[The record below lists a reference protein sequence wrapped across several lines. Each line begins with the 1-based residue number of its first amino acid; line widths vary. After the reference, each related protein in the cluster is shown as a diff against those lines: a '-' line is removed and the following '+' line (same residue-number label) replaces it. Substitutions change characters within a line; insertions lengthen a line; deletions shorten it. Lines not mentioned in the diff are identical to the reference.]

1 MAVSSNEKERTL
13 LVGCQLQD
21 RSDTLF
27 ESSMTELAALVKTAQ
42 GDPVMEVSQKRERFH
57 PATLIGK
64 GKVEEI
70 RVLIEEIEVDLV
82 VFNHEMTPSQMRNL
96 GEALGVKVI
105 DRTQLILDIFAQRA
119 KSREGKLQVE
129 LAQLQYLLPR
139 LSGQGAQLSRLG
151 GGIGTRGPG
160 ETKLE
165 TDRRHIRNRITDI
178 KNQLKTV
185 ASHRQRYRERRKTNQ
200 TYQIA
205 LVGYTN
211 AGKSTWFNV
220 LTDSEAYQEDQL
232 FATLDPMTR
241 KLKLPSGMITLLTDT
256 VGFIQDLPTGLVA
269 AFRSTLEEV
278 TEADLIV
285 HMVDIADPNRD
296 KHQET
301 VMSLLKDLGADQIP
315 MLTVFNKSDLDHQ
328 PLTQYQSLSVSAF
341 RETDPKQMLETIEE
355 TIKSSMN
362 EYKVTIPSNEG
373 KLLSDL
379 QRLTI
384 LEKRLWDDEMNAY
397 LCEGF
402 AHPTLPIYDRIKTLN
417 KQGDSDKE

>member
-1 MAVSSNEKERTL
+1 MTETQNERTL
-13 LVGCQLQD
+13 LVGCQLSNK
-21 RSDTLF
+21 SDTLF
-27 ESSMTELAALVKTAQ
+27 ESSMKELAALTKTAQ
-42 GDPVMEVSQKRERFH
+42 GTPVMEVTQKRERIH

-70 RVLIEEIEVDLV
+70 RALIEEIEIDLV
-82 VFNHEMTPSQMRNL
+82 IVNHELTPSQMRNL
-96 GEALGVKVI
+96 AEALEVKVI

-129 LAQLQYLLPR
+129 LAQLEYLLPR

-185 ASHRQRYRERRKTNQ
+185 ASHRQRYRERRKSNQ
-200 TYQIA
+200 AFQIA

-220 LTDSEAYQEDQL
+220 LTDSDAYQEDQL

-241 KLKLPSGMITLLTDT
+241 KMKLPSGMLTLLTDT

-285 HMVDIADPNRD
+285 HMVDVADPNRD

-301 VMSLLKDLGADQIP
+301 VNKLLKELGADKIP
-315 MLTVFNKSDLDHQ
+315 MLTVFNKNDLQHEA
-328 PLTQYQSLSVSAF
+328 LTDYQTLSVSAL
-341 RETDPKQMLETIEE
+341 RTGDNKKMLNTIEE
-355 TIKSSMN
+355 MVKSSMVPYHILVSP
-362 EYKVTIPSNEG
+362 EQG
-373 KLLSDL
+373 KLLSEL

-384 LEKRLWDDEMNAY
+384 LEERHWMEEDHVYRCKGY
-397 LCEGF
+397 
-402 AHPTLPIYDRIKTLN
+402 AHPTLPIYDRIRPLIM
-417 KQGDSDKE
+417 QGDTDDE

>member
-1 MAVSSNEKERTL
+1 MAGLPIEKEKTL

-27 ESSMTELAALVKTAQ
+27 ESSMSELAALVKTAQ

-70 RVLIEEIEVDLV
+70 KSLIEEIEVDLV
-82 VFNHEMTPSQMRNL
+82 VFNHEMSPSQLRNL
-96 GEALGVKVI
+96 GEAWDVKVI

-119 KSREGKLQVE
+119 KSKEGKLQVE
-129 LAQLQYLLPR
+129 LAQLEYLLPR
-139 LSGQGAQLSRLG
+139 LSGQGTQLSRLG

-200 TYQIA
+200 AYQIA

-220 LTDSEAYQEDQL
+220 LTDADAYQEDQL

-241 KLKLPSGMITLLTDT
+241 KLKLPSGMLTLLTDT

-278 TEADLIV
+278 TEADLII

-296 KHQET
+296 EHQET
-301 VMSLLKDLGADQIP
+301 VVGLLKELGADQIP
-315 MLTVFNKSDLDHQ
+315 VLTVYNKSDLEHEA
-328 PLTQYQSLSVSAF
+328 LTEYQSLNVSAF
-341 RETDPKQMLETIEE
+341 REEDAKKLLNSMEE
-355 TIKSSMN
+355 TIKSSMVH
-362 EYKVTIPSNEG
+362 YQVSVPSHDG
-373 KLLSDL
+373 KLLSEL

-384 LEKRLWDDEMNAY
+384 LNRREWDEEAHVY
-397 LCEGF
+397 VCEGF
-402 AHPTLPIYDRIKTLN
+402 VHPTLPIYDRIQTLN
-417 KQGDSDKE
+417 EQGDSN

>member
-1 MAVSSNEKERTL
+1 MNLNERTL
-13 LVGCQLQD
+13 LVGCQLQGKD
-21 RSDTLF
+21 DTLF

-42 GDPVMEVSQKRERFH
+42 GDPVMEVSQKRERIH

-70 RVLIEEIEVDLV
+70 KALIEEIEIDLV
-82 VFNHEMTPSQMRNL
+82 IFNHELSPSQMRNL
-96 GEALGVKVI
+96 GEALDIKVI

-129 LAQLQYLLPR
+129 LAQLEYLLPR

-178 KNQLKTV
+178 KTQLKTV

-200 TYQIA
+200 AFQIA

-220 LTDSEAYQEDQL
+220 LTDSDAYQEDQL

-241 KLKLPSGMITLLTDT
+241 KLKLPSGMTTLLTDT
-256 VGFIQDLPTGLVA
+256 VGFIQDLPTSLVA
-269 AFRSTLEEV
+269 SFRSTLEEV

-285 HMVDIADPNRD
+285 HMVDISDPNRD

-301 VMSLLKDLGADQIP
+301 VVSLLKELGAEKIP
-315 MLTVFNKSDLDHQ
+315 MLTVYNKNDLAHEA
-328 PLTQYQSLSVSAF
+328 LTHYQSLSVSAI
-341 RETDPKQMLETIEE
+341 RKEDPKTLLRTIEE
-355 TIKSSMN
+355 TIKSSMVP
-362 EYKVTIPSNEG
+362 YKVAVPSKEG
-373 KLLSDL
+373 KLLSEL

-384 LEKRLWDDEMNAY
+384 LEHRFWDDEYNVY
-397 LCEGF
+397 VCEGY
-402 AHPTLPIYDRIKTLN
+402 AHPTLPIYDQIQTLIRT
-417 KQGDSDKE
+417 GDIE